1 MSAQSR
7 FLRHRRLSP
16 DLRISFIS
24 FVPSAELR
32 SGREVYAWI
41 FSQPCRPLEAAP
53 DRCACGRSD
62 LAKLVSTKSIVGA
75 MSEGTGIKGAAKA
88 VVDYYRSMFNS
99 FDADQ
104 CAHPPPSPLR
114 YD

>member
-1 MSAQSR
+1 M
-7 FLRHRRLSP
+7 P
-16 DLRISFIS
+16 ISSIS
-24 FVPSAELR
+24 FVPSAELC

-41 FSQPCRPLEAAP
+41 CAKPAAPLASAP
-53 DRCACGRSD
+53 DRCVACGRSD

-114 YD
+114 CD

>member
-1 MSAQSR
+1 M
-7 FLRHRRLSP
+7 
-16 DLRISFIS
+16 DLR
-24 FVPSAELR
+24 
-32 SGREVYAWI
+32 
-41 FSQPCRPLEAAP
+41 QTCRPLAAAA
-53 DRCACGRSD
+53 DRCAACGRSD

-104 CAHPPPSPLR
+104 CAHPPPSPPRPLFS
-114 YD
+114 

>member
-1 MSAQSR
+1 M
-7 FLRHRRLSP
+7 
-16 DLRISFIS
+16 
-24 FVPSAELR
+24 
-32 SGREVYAWI
+32 
-41 FSQPCRPLEAAP
+41 
-53 DRCACGRSD
+53 
-62 LAKLVSTKSIVGA
+62 STKSIVGA

-114 YD
+114 CD